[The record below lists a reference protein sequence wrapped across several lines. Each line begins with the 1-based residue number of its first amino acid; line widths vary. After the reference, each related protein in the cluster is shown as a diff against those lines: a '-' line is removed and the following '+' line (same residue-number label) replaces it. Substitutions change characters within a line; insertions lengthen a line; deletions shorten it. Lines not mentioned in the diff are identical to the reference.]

1 MHEINQQP
9 VSPEFIKCWQAAGLH
24 IQNQSQGALKS
35 WIRADFNPPFLE
47 HFSFRLGN
55 QLFFIQLTDQDNNL
69 EIPGNLGGLKR
80 IAKDSNGFACLMP
93 MRKKDG
99 EWVAVENGWGLVDLK
114 TNKVINPLD
123 FVSDELIEMTDWEL
137 HDFAIQIV
145 RDNLKKEGKTITGW
159 NGDPEI
165 QPSIWFE
172 NGNTLE
178 WIIVKFSRWPNDKPE
193 MPKNIS
199 VIANEITKISGL
211 SNGNFASMSIA
222 NANDPFDPSAKK
234 NGNFMLLYRGH
245 GLMTKYEG
253 LISLTD

>member
-24 IQNQSQGALKS
+24 LQKQSQGSLQS

-47 HFSFRLGN
+47 HLSFRIGN
-55 QLFFIQLTDQDNNL
+55 QLFFIQLYDVDNNL
-69 EIPGNLGGLKR
+69 ETPGSLEGLKR
-80 IAKDSNGFACLMP
+80 ISNSSKGHACLMP
-93 MRKKDG
+93 MQKRDD
-99 EWVAVENGWGLVDLK
+99 EWMAAENNWGLVDLK

-145 RDNLKKEGKTITGW
+145 RDNLKQEGKKITSW
-159 NGDPEI
+159 NGDIEI

-172 NGNTLE
+172 NGNTLQ
-178 WIIVKFSRWPNDKPE
+178 WIVVKFSRWPNDKPE
-193 MPKNIS
+193 IPKNIS
-199 VIANEITKISGL
+199 VIANEIKKISGISKGNYASL
-211 SNGNFASMSIA
+211 SIV

-234 NGNFMLLYRGH
+234 SGNFMLLYRGH

-253 LISLTD
+253 LISITD